1 MTEPES
7 HLAIRRATDADARA
21 ITALVADAYRHY
33 EPLIGR
39 TPLPMLIHYEHA
51 VREHAVWVL
60 ETDGVLSGILEL
72 DPRPNH
78 LWIENVAVAP
88 RWQGHGFGR
97 LLLQH
102 AEAEAR
108 RLGLD
113 ELGLLTNE
121 RYLDNIA
128 MYGRYGY
135 RETDRVPHQGTD
147 LVYFRKRLDEPDSGP
162 SRPRPGGARGR
173 GASARMARDR

>member
-1 MTEPES
+1 MTDREAAPI
-7 HLAIRRATDADARA
+7 LRRAVDADVAP

-39 TPLPMLIHYEHA
+39 TPMPMLIHYEEA
-51 VREHAVWVL
+51 VREHEVWVL
-60 ETDGVLSGILEL
+60 ETDGVLLGILEL
-72 DPRPNH
+72 DPRPDH

-97 LLLQH
+97 RLLQH

-108 RLGLD
+108 RRGLD

-121 RYLDNIA
+121 RYFDNIA

-135 RETDRVPHQGTD
+135 RETDRVPHGGTD
-147 LVYFRKRLDEPDSGP
+147 LVYFRKRLEEPD
-162 SRPRPGGARGR
+162 AE
-173 GASARMARDR
+173 D

>member
-1 MTEPES
+1 MTDREPAPV
-7 HLAIRRATDADARA
+7 LRCAGDGDVGA
-21 ITALVADAYRHY
+21 ITVLVADAYRHY

-39 TPLPMLIHYEHA
+39 TPLPMLTHYEEA
-51 VREHAVWVL
+51 VRQHDVWVL
-60 ETDGVLSGILEL
+60 EADGVLLGILEL
-72 DPRPNH
+72 DPRPGH

-135 RETDRVPHQGTD
+135 RETDRVPYQGTE
-147 LVYFRKRLDEPDSGP
+147 LVYFRKRLDKPD
-162 SRPRPGGARGR
+162 PGA
-173 GASARMARDR
+173 